1 VTEVPPWW
9 PAQVARPGDPDWERS
24 AVSWLL
30 DQVPG
35 EWREHEVLRR
45 HPTLLARLAAGETA
59 ASLEATRE
67 GWRTLRRDVG
77 RGGPQL
83 PPDVVEEAMAAYERQ
98 GVRLVELGRQVDA
111 VRQAIDGLSWVPGAG
126 RWARLRRD

>member
-1 VTEVPPWW
+1 MIDVPPWW
-9 PAQVARPGDPDWERS
+9 PPDVHRPGSPDWERS

-35 EWREHEVLRR
+35 EWRGHDVVRR

-59 ASLEATRE
+59 ASLEATRD

-77 RGGPQL
+77 RAGAKL
-83 PPDVVEEAMAAYERQ
+83 PPDVVDEAMAAYETQ
-98 GVRLVELGRQVDA
+98 GVRLVELQRQIDA
-111 VRQAIDGLSWVPGAG
+111 VRQAIDGFVWIPGAG
-126 RWARLRRD
+126 RWARA